1 MPMSSRVSSRYS
13 VRASLVACSA
23 VVVVSVSSAILT
35 WRGSPVIGALPVL
48 AGALV
53 VGVVVVTRRA
63 LRRASAR
70 IDAVLR
76 EELDAG
82 RCEAEPRAD
91 DGLAARAA
99 HPASERRPPP
109 GSFP

>member
-13 VRASLVACSA
+13 VRASLVAWAA
-23 VVVVSVSSAILT
+23 VVAMSLTAALLT
-35 WRGSPVIGALPVL
+35 WRGSPAIAVLPVL

-53 VGVVVVTRRA
+53 VAVVVVTRRA

-70 IDAVLR
+70 IDAILR
-76 EELDAG
+76 EELDPPG
-82 RCEAEPRAD
+82 REAEPRAD
-91 DGLAARAA
+91 GGLAARAA
-99 HPASERRPPP
+99 HPASERRRPP